1 LKHKLTWLKTALI
14 SLILL
19 ACGIVLA
26 RHLVKTRP
34 GALRKEQ
41 VIRATLVEVV
51 SVSPQSEKV
60 FVVRRGTVVPARE
73 LELTPEVSG
82 RIVWQSPNLAPG
94 GLFDEKEEI
103 LKIDRGDHEAALKLN
118 ESLLEDATFNL
129 KVEEG
134 QQAIAKRDWEMLG
147 KEIEQ
152 TEVSRELALRKPHLS
167 KAHAAVEAA
176 KIAVERAQW
185 NLDRTSIVAPFNAI
199 VKEEFVEKDQ
209 RVTPQTRIA
218 TLIGT
223 DHFWVQVSLP
233 VDRLNW
239 IVLPD
244 ENGEKG
250 APAKVIQEGSSGGR
264 IEKDGHVIRL
274 LGDLD
279 PAGRM
284 ARVLVEVDDPLGL
297 NAGEEENSTPLL
309 LGAYVS
315 VEIEGREL
323 NEVFV
328 LPSTAVRDG
337 NRVWIMNE
345 KQQLEIRRIA
355 VAWRRTDSVLIRE
368 GIESG
373 ERVVVSRIATPIPG
387 TPLRTVSDEERG
399 AANER

>member
-1 LKHKLTWLKTALI
+1 MKHKLTWLKTALI

-118 ESLLEDATFNL
+118 ESLLEEATFNL

-250 APAKVIQEGSSGGR
+250 ATAKVIREATSGGR